1 MAPVFTQLPQ
11 NQVVKPDVFVCSV
24 LGGPLAVCMPMPK
37 ASFLLVFAGYE
48 QLQRLHALLQLLL
61 LRQQSVDIMLLPL
74 YTILQVCNTRLGPL
88 LDQPV
93 LIPGGTTQKSRDHN
107 DARSTALAQRTVS
120 SCTSRWHLRPRAARE

>member
-1 MAPVFTQLPQ
+1 
-11 NQVVKPDVFVCSV
+11 
-24 LGGPLAVCMPMPK
+24 MPK
-37 ASFLLVFAGYE
+37 ANFLLVFVGYE

-61 LRQQSVDIMLLPL
+61 LRQQSVDILLLPL
-74 YTILQVCNTRLGPL
+74 YTILQVCNARLGPL

-93 LIPGGTTQKSRDHN
+93 LIPATTQKSRDDN